1 MRRALLLA
9 PVALVVMAACA
20 SDDDDAVSDSVPV
33 ASTTPSTSVP
43 DDTPDASTT
52 TPGAGSLGLSDDTV
66 SRVSPP
72 STPPGSGGGSGPRG
86 TADELAAVADLAARQ
101 GVEAT
106 AITVVS
112 TDEVTWRDGSMGC
125 PEPGMNYTQA
135 LVPGIRVILELD
147 GVRYEYHSGGGRS
160 MFLCEKPPQP
170 ADG

>member
-9 PVALVVMAACA
+9 PLAVLVMAACG

-43 DDTPDASTT
+43 DDTPAAPT
-52 TPGAGSLGLSDDTV
+52 TPGTGSLRPSDGTV

-72 STPPGSGGGSGPRG
+72 STAPGSGGGSGPAG

-101 GVEAT
+101 GVETT

-160 MFLCEKPPQP
+160 MFLCEKPQQP
-170 ADG
+170 VDG

>member
-9 PVALVVMAACA
+9 PVALLVMAACGGD
-20 SDDDDAVSDSVPV
+20 DDDDAVADSVPV
-33 ASTTPSTSVP
+33 ASTTPSASVP
-43 DDTPDASTT
+43 DDTRATPDT
-52 TPGAGSLGLSDDTV
+52 GSLGRSDDTV
-66 SRVSPP
+66 SRVSSP

-86 TADELAAVADLAARQ
+86 TADERAAVVDLAARQ
-101 GVEAT
+101 GVETT

-135 LVPGIRVILELD
+135 LVPGIRVVLELD

-160 MFLCEKPPQP
+160 MFLCEKPQQP